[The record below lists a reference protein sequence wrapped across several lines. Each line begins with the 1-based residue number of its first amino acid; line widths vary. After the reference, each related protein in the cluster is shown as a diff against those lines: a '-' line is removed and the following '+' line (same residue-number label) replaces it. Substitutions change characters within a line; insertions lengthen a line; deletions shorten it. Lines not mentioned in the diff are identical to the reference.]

1 MKRLIYIF
9 FLISFLFSSCVDD
22 LSFRNENSIA
32 DFESKGISV
41 FIDVPDTRTRA
52 VDMTPGAAIYLN
64 DIWVGV
70 YRKSDGVRVGGAQL
84 NLGNRL
90 AASGTTVIDLV
101 KLEFDGS
108 ITYKNSDKYCV
119 VGIANYDGIKI
130 TNNIDA
136 TPADGSDIEKDDLIF
151 ALQQADNW
159 KDFID
164 IAIDTQKSL
173 FPNQTPMLM
182 GYLYLQNSNN
192 TGTGYIYTKVNQFVD
207 ENENEVNLY
216 PFGILSGY
224 PDADIFVSDK
234 SNTGKIQSLDT
245 DGYVMKLRRM
255 RSKINVDIETRDDQ
269 MIITNLEYKVV
280 NIPKSAY
287 LAQRRTNIFDYKD
300 EEFESTAGE
309 KSKDVK
315 YSSNSADVL
324 NDGYLDLD
332 WQKPSINNSFS
343 FEHFENKHWA
353 YYTEGL
359 EDYHDR
365 ERTKEDGAFL
375 NLVGVNENG
384 PEWNNKASYFI
395 LKMNLRDE
403 KKGRNAEVEY
413 IIHEGFCNDKDGVTL
428 VDDNGET
435 LSPND
440 FSKRLMDYSCIRNT
454 DYYYKIKVEDVNKI
468 KLQVTTS
475 GHEYDQSGKIW
486 QINYLAPTVETLI
499 DETKIS
505 AEVKFNPDNDPDFS
519 NQDIAFR
526 LLGTY
531 YDEEIGQEFNVDLCY
546 NFSHGDLDG
555 FEGIWPAP
563 TNESS
568 DYIINTTDKN
578 GDEVKAFDALTA
590 YCEGTSPNA
599 VYFNKLKDKILIK
612 HKGQYVNI
620 VEYIENI
627 QEESVNPD
635 IEGFQFDGLRL
646 YVAKSSDSDK
656 SNIRGLYI
664 FDIQKAINAGS
675 RILTDEDQHS
685 TQEGPCS
692 YFYQINGIEQ
702 LPVYLARED
711 YEMIYV
717 KNSGTPTVSEHLQPS
732 VNNSNFTNFNNGH
745 AGTGTGML
753 LSKYPD
759 IAFRI
764 VGFNQN
770 DIEYIN
776 TTDYYDIWY
785 NIKQDEYTDFTE
797 TGKWPE
803 RNLNGI
809 LSKEIVKGY
818 LTSNDI
824 SQSFLD
830 GIKIIKNSVEVYDLY
845 NFINKYETGQISLT
859 NTDKLGFQVN
869 QYDVTARVRDK
880 NSSESKH
887 KFMRALYLIDK
898 KNPNVVPPLL
908 IENGVNSTAT
918 FQGYGVE
925 QDPTLL
931 DPITLTFGSV
941 PSGSHT
947 TKSYRNIL
955 DPYIDAVRI
964 EPLKYQGNIIPVT
977 DYKFRIYSGTGN
989 ALREAI
995 ITPVIGADG
1004 YCTFNI
1010 PMIALSGTSG
1020 RINLEAISHIG
1031 DEYFSEV
1038 FSNSNS
1044 TDIGSYSNLQ
1054 APPTWNYST
1063 AGDFQ
1068 KAYNYFSKY
1077 NTSDSYKNAYDP
1089 VEGGPLDYLTFTGGN
1104 FGVATR
1110 KDSNNNNTNTIQ
1122 LRSNSARI
1130 FCKIY
1135 KPCKITVTTE
1145 GGGGGLDIC
1154 LDSDIKYSST
1164 AASVSYTVTKADFGD
1179 KNELELSLKRSTGS
1193 STYVFSIIITES

>member
-1 MKRLIYIF
+1 M
-9 FLISFLFSSCVDD
+9 DD
-22 LSFRNENSIA
+22 LSIKTENSIA
-32 DFESKGISV
+32 EFESKGISV
-41 FIDVPDTRTRA
+41 FIDIPETRTRA

-90 AASGTTVIDLV
+90 AASGTTIIDLV

-108 ITYKNSDKYCV
+108 IAYKYSDKYCV

-182 GYLYLQNSNN
+182 GYLYLQDSNN
-192 TGTGYIYTKVNQFVD
+192 AGSGYIYTKVNQFVD
-207 ENENEVNLY
+207 VNDNKVNLY

-224 PDADIFVSDK
+224 PDVDIFVDDK
-234 SNTGKIQSLDT
+234 SNNGKIQSLDT

-287 LAQRRTNIFDYKD
+287 LAQRRTNIFDYTSR
-300 EEFESTAGE
+300 ENNYQFEYTPGQNSTQT
-309 KSKDVK
+309 K
-315 YSSNSADVL
+315 YSPNSADVL

-403 KKGRNAEVEY
+403 KEGRNAEVEY
-413 IIHEGFCNDKDGVTL
+413 VIHEGFCNDKDGVTL
-428 VDDNGET
+428 VDDNGNT
-435 LSPND
+435 LSQTD
-440 FSKRLMDYSCIRNT
+440 FAKRLMDYSCIRNT
-454 DYYYKIKVEDVNKI
+454 DYYYKIKVLDVNKI

-475 GHEYDQSGKIW
+475 ADHQYDQSGKIW

-499 DETKIS
+499 DKKEIS
-505 AEVKFNPDNDPDFS
+505 AEVKLKPDNDPDFS

-526 LLGTY
+526 LLGTF
-531 YDEEIGQEFNVDLCY
+531 YDEEIGQNFNVDLCY

-555 FEGIWPAP
+555 FSGLWPVP

-578 GDEVKAFDALTA
+578 GDEVKAFDALTT

-599 VYFNKLKDKILIK
+599 VYFNKLKDKILINHNGK
-612 HKGQYVNI
+612 YVNI
-620 VEYIENI
+620 VDYIKNI
-627 QEESVNPD
+627 QDESVSPD
-635 IEGFQFDGLRL
+635 IQGFQFDGLRL

-664 FDIQKAINAGS
+664 FDIQKAVNAGS

-717 KNSGTPTVSEHLQPS
+717 KNSGTPTVSSHLQPT
-732 VNNSNFTNFNNGH
+732 VNNTNFTNFNNGQ
-745 AGTGTGML
+745 GGTGML

-809 LSKEIVKGY
+809 LSKEIAKGY
-818 LTSNDI
+818 LTSGDI
-824 SQSFLD
+824 STSFLD
-830 GIKIIKNSVEVYDLY
+830 GIKIIKNSAEVSEVYDLY
-845 NFINKYETGQISLT
+845 DFINKYETGQISLT

-880 NSSESKH
+880 NSLESKH

-908 IENGVNSTAT
+908 NEDGVNSTAT

-947 TKSYRNIL
+947 SKTYRNIL
-955 DPYIDAVRI
+955 DPYIDAVSI
-964 EPLKYQGNIIPVT
+964 EPLKYEGNIIPVT

-995 ITPVIGADG
+995 ITPVIGDNG

-1020 RINLEAISHIG
+1020 TLYLQAISQVG

-1038 FSNSNS
+1038 FGNSDPA
-1044 TDIGSYSNLQ
+1044 DIGSYNNLQ
-1054 APPTWNYST
+1054 APPTWNAT
-1063 AGDFQ
+1063 ILGNDFQ
-1068 KAYNYFSKY
+1068 KAYSYFNDQGS
-1077 NTSDSYKNAYDP
+1077 NYKNAYD
-1089 VEGGPLDYLTFTGGN
+1089 ESSHGPLEYLSFSGGN
-1104 FGVATR
+1104 FGVG
-1110 KDSNNNNTNTIQ
+1110 SNSTANSIN

-1130 FCKIY
+1130 SCKIY
-1135 KPCKITVTTE
+1135 KPCKITVTTA

-1164 AASVSYTVTKADFGD
+1164 NASVSYTVTKDDFGD
-1179 KNELELSLKRSTGS
+1179 KNELEMSLKRSTGS
-1193 STYVFSIIITES
+1193 STYVFSIVITES